1 MLSRA
6 VNANG
11 VVVSGERT
19 RLACTVWRL
28 AKRLFC
34 SARESSINWI
44 GDIVEQSC
52 LGSFPRVAGNGRRV
66 ACARQLVSKI
76 PPSVRRVDP
85 RDGFRSSRRDECS
98 TFVACVWAK
107 IDHPIGALNH
117 LEVVLDHDDGV
128 ASLNQS
134 LKQPHEDRDVVEMQT
149 SCRLVEDEK
158 VAARRAVL
166 FRTNIFI
173 GEVSDELK
181 PLRFAAGKRVERLAE
196 PQISEPDFIQ
206 NIERIA
212 ELFRFA
218 DQREK
223 LDRFVNSQLEHVVN
237 RLLVQLHAQ
246 DVRLKTA
253 AFAFGAAN
261 VKIAQE
267 LHLDLFKPGAAAAF
281 AAAAAGVERER
292 A

>member
-1 MLSRA
+1 
-6 VNANG
+6 
-11 VVVSGERT
+11 
-19 RLACTVWRL
+19 
-28 AKRLFC
+28 
-34 SARESSINWI
+34 
-44 GDIVEQSC
+44 
-52 LGSFPRVAGNGRRV
+52 
-66 ACARQLVSKI
+66 
-76 PPSVRRVDP
+76 
-85 RDGFRSSRRDECS
+85 
-98 TFVACVWAK
+98 
-107 IDHPIGALNH
+107 
-117 LEVVLDHDDGV
+117 
-128 ASLNQS
+128 
-134 LKQPHEDRDVVEMQT
+134 MQT
-149 SCRLVEDEK
+149 SRRLIEDEEI
-158 VAARRAVL
+158 AARRAVL

-173 GEVSDELK
+173 GEVPDEFQ

-292 A
+292 ARRESLRHRFRLRGEKLAHAIVKAEIKNRGRARRAGEQRLIDHHDIADAMRAGDRLARARLLLARLYFRLDQVSIQNFMN

>member
-44 GDIVEQSC
+44 GDIVEQSR
-52 LGSFPRVAGNGRRV
+52 LGSFRRVAENSTRV
-66 ACARQLVSKI
+66 ACAPQLVSQI

-85 RDGFRSSRRDECS
+85 RDGFRSSRSDECS
-98 TFVACVWAK
+98 TFVARVWAK
-107 IDHPIGALNH
+107 IDHPIGALDH
-117 LEVVLDHDDGV
+117 LEIVLDHDDGV
-128 ASLNQS
+128 ASLDQS
-134 LKQPHEDRDVVEMQT
+134 LKQPHEDRDIVEMQT
-149 SCRLVEDEK
+149 SRRLVEDEK

-181 PLRFAAGKRVERLAE
+181 PLRFTAGKRIERLAE
-196 PQISEPDFIQ
+196 PQITEPDFIED
-206 NIERIA
+206 IERIA
-212 ELFRFA
+212 EFFRFA

-223 LDRFVNSQLEHVVN
+223 LNGFMNSQLEHVGN
-237 RLLVQLHAQ
+237 RLLGQLHPQ
-246 DVRLKTA
+246 NVRLKTA

-267 LHLDLFKPGAAAAF
+267 LHLDLFEPGAAAAF
-281 AAAAAGVERER
+281 ATAAAGVE
-292 A
+292 